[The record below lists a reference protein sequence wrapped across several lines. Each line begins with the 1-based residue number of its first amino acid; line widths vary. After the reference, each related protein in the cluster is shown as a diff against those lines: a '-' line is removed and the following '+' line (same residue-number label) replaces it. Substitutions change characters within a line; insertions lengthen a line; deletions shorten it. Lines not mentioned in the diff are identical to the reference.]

1 VACHRYV
8 QNRVMTDPA
17 CVDANAVR
25 KSKTKTKMTV
35 GESAKFLAGS
45 RYIRDLATLVIGYG
59 MAINIVEVTWKS
71 QLRLAFPDATSYS
84 AFLGT
89 FSSAT
94 GAATIAMMIAGRSIF
109 NRYGKPTVDRPRF
122 CAFFLVCVCRA
133 ILRSSRSCL
142 FNLSLSLS

>member
-1 VACHRYV
+1 VF
-8 QNRVMTDPA
+8 
-17 CVDANAVR
+17 
-25 KSKTKTKMTV
+25 KV

-71 QLRLAFPDATSYS
+71 QLRLAFPDATAYS

-89 FSSAT
+89 FSSCT

-109 NRYGKPTVDRPRF
+109 NRFGKRG
-122 CAFFLVCVCRA
+122 A
-133 ILRSSRSCL
+133 ISCP
-142 FNLSLSLS
+142 NGR